1 MAVVVLMQL
10 LRLCIPRDQ
19 CNKFMG
25 VPGLCLAIEILG
37 IASFQHRVICGLTL
51 ALYRYA
57 LMEKRGIKFN
67 HSRIA
72 FNENEIVV

>member
-10 LRLCIPRDQ
+10 LRLCIPPDQ

-25 VPGLCLAIEILG
+25 VRGLCFAIEIIG

-57 LMEKRGIKFN
+57 LLEKQGRLFN
-67 HSRIA
+67 NGCSA
-72 FNENEIVV
+72 